1 MQTCFQVLT
10 KARHADVLKPSKLYV
25 EGHFENPSKRKKAQL
40 QGQQVVGKQ
49 VAKPLGLSSRNNGSQ
64 TYKVNKWAL
73 RRQMG
78 LRKLGKREITYPWAV
93 YDIEK

>member
-1 MQTCFQVLT
+1 M
-10 KARHADVLKPSKLYV
+10 
-25 EGHFENPSKRKKAQL
+25 
-40 QGQQVVGKQ
+40 VGKQ

>member
-1 MQTCFQVLT
+1 M
-10 KARHADVLKPSKLYV
+10 
-25 EGHFENPSKRKKAQL
+25 
-40 QGQQVVGKQ
+40 VGKQ

-64 TYKVNKWAL
+64 THEVNKWAL

-78 LRKLGKREITYPWAV
+78 LRKPGKREITYPWAV